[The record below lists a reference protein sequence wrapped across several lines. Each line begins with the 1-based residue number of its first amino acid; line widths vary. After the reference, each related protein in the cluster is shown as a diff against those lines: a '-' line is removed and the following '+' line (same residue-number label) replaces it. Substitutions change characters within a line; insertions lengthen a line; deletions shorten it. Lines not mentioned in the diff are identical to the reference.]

1 MPQVC
6 VVYDIYH
13 TISIHCDVIYNMYDY
28 YMYDMTY
35 CMYDMTYCKAP
46 APL

>member
-13 TISIHCDVIYNMYDY
+13 MISIHCDVIY

-35 CMYDMTYCKAP
+35 SKAA
-46 APL
+46 AP